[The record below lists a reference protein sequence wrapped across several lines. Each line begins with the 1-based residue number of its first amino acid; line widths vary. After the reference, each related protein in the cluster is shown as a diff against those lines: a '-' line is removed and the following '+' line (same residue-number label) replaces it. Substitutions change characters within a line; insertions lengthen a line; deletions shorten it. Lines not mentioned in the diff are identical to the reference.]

1 MSEVPVRASGIPG
14 ALRPQDRR
22 ALVTGAVV
30 LALLLG
36 YSRIGRPALENLR
49 GSRRELA
56 DQQALL
62 VRERALVAAAPRLP
76 QAQREVKQVLAAES
90 SRLFVGDS
98 VAATAELS
106 AYVSQ
111 IAAAAGVHLTTV
123 DGRTPV
129 TTRALTRL
137 SVDIRGEASWRQAL
151 NFLHV
156 LETSGQLVDL
166 VNVRIERG
174 PRGGPLGGDMV
185 SLGAT
190 LAGYSRGG
198 R

>member
-1 MSEVPVRASGIPG
+1 MSESTMRASGPL
-14 ALRPQDRR
+14 ASLRPQDRR
-22 ALVTGAVV
+22 ALMTGVV
-30 LALLLG
+30 LLAVLLG
-36 YSRIGRPALENLR
+36 YSRVAKPAYENLR
-49 GSRRELA
+49 TSRRELT
-56 DQQALL
+56 DQKALL
-62 VRERALVAAAPRLP
+62 VRERALVAAAPSLP
-76 QAQREVKQVLAAES
+76 KSQRAVKQALAAES
-90 SRLFVGDS
+90 SRLFLGDS

-106 AYVSQ
+106 AYASQ
-111 IAAAAGVHLTTV
+111 IATAAGVHLTTV

-137 SVDIRGEASWRQAL
+137 SVDIRGEASWRQVL

-198 R
+198 K

>member
-1 MSEVPVRASGIPG
+1 MM
-14 ALRPQDRR
+14 
-22 ALVTGAVV
+22 TGAVL
-30 LALLLG
+30 LAVLLG
-36 YSRIGRPALENLR
+36 YSRIAKPAWENLR
-49 GSRRELA
+49 ASRRALA

-62 VRERALVAAAPRLP
+62 VRERALVAAAPALP
-76 QAQREVKQVLAAES
+76 QSQREVKQALATES

-106 AYVSQ
+106 AYASQ
-111 IAAAAGVHLTTV
+111 LAAAAGVHLTTV

-137 SVDIRGEASWRQAL
+137 SVDIRGEASWRQVL

-166 VNVRIERG
+166 ANVRIERG

>member
-1 MSEVPVRASGIPG
+1 MSESSMRASGPL
-14 ALRPQDRR
+14 ASLRPQDRR
-22 ALVTGAVV
+22 ALATGAVA
-30 LALLLG
+30 LAILLG
-36 YSRIGRPALENLR
+36 YSRIAKPALENLR
-49 GSRRELA
+49 TSQRELA

-62 VRERALVAAAPRLP
+62 VRERALVAAAPSFPKSLRD
-76 QAQREVKQVLAAES
+76 VKQALAAES

-106 AYVSQ
+106 AYASQ
-111 IAAAAGVHLTTV
+111 IASAAGVHLTTV

-137 SVDIRGEASWRQAL
+137 SVDIRGEGSWRQVL
-151 NFLHV
+151 NFLHL
-156 LETSGQLVDL
+156 LEASGQLVDL

-190 LAGYSRGG
+190 LAGYGRGG

>member
-1 MSEVPVRASGIPG
+1 MSEGTVRASGIPG

-36 YSRIGRPALENLR
+36 YSRIARPALENLR
-49 GSRRELA
+49 DSRRELA

-90 SRLFVGDS
+90 SRLFLGDS

-166 VNVRIERG
+166 VSVRIERG

>member
-1 MSEVPVRASGIPG
+1 MSESTLCASGPL
-14 ALRPQDRR
+14 ASLRPQDRR
-22 ALVTGAVV
+22 ALMTGTVA
-30 LALLLG
+30 LAILLG
-36 YSRIGRPALENLR
+36 YSRIAKPALENLR
-49 GSRRELA
+49 TARRDLA

-62 VRERALVAAAPRLP
+62 MRERALVAAAPSLP
-76 QAQREVKQVLAAES
+76 RAQHEVKQALAAES
-90 SRLFVGDS
+90 SRMFVGDS

-137 SVDIRGEASWRQAL
+137 SVDIRGEASWRQVL

-190 LAGYSRGG
+190 LAAYSRGG

>member
-1 MSEVPVRASGIPG
+1 MSESTMRALGPLAS
-14 ALRPQDRR
+14 LRPQDRR
-22 ALVTGAVV
+22 ALMTGAVL
-30 LALLLG
+30 LAVLLG
-36 YSRIGRPALENLR
+36 YSRVAKPAYENLHT
-49 GSRRELA
+49 SRRELT
-56 DQQALL
+56 DQKALL
-62 VRERALVAAAPRLP
+62 VRERALVAAAPSLP
-76 QAQREVKQVLAAES
+76 KSQRAVKQALAAES
-90 SRLFVGDS
+90 SRLFLGDS

-111 IAAAAGVHLTTV
+111 IATAAGVHLTTV

-137 SVDIRGEASWRQAL
+137 SVDIRGEASWRQVL

>member
-1 MSEVPVRASGIPG
+1 MSESTMRASGPL
-14 ALRPQDRR
+14 ATLRQQDRR
-22 ALVTGAVV
+22 ALMTGAVA
-30 LALLLG
+30 LAILLG
-36 YSRIGRPALENLR
+36 YSRIAKPALENLR
-49 GSRRELA
+49 TSQHELA

-62 VRERALVAAAPRLP
+62 VRERALVAVAPSLP
-76 QAQREVKQVLAAES
+76 RSQREVKQVLAAES

-111 IAAAAGVHLTTV
+111 IATAAGVHLTTV

-129 TTRALTRL
+129 TARALTRL
-137 SVDIRGEASWRQAL
+137 SVDIRGEASWRQVL
-151 NFLHV
+151 TFLHV

-174 PRGGPLGGDMV
+174 PRGGALGGDMV

>member
-1 MSEVPVRASGIPG
+1 MSEGIVRASGPL
-14 ALRPQDRR
+14 ASLRPQDRR
-22 ALVTGAVV
+22 ALMIGAVL
-30 LALLLG
+30 LAVLLG
-36 YSRIGRPALENLR
+36 YSRIAKPALENVR
-49 GSRRELA
+49 TSRRDLA

-62 VRERALVAAAPRLP
+62 VRERALVAAAPSLP
-76 QAQREVKQVLAAES
+76 KAQREVKQVLAAES

-111 IAAAAGVHLTTV
+111 IATAAGVHLTTV

-137 SVDIRGEASWRQAL
+137 SVDIRGEASWRQVL

-185 SLGAT
+185 SMGAT

>member
-1 MSEVPVRASGIPG
+1 MRASGIPG
-14 ALRPQDRR
+14 FVRPQDRR
-22 ALVTGAVV
+22 ALATGAVV
-30 LALLLG
+30 LGLLLG
-36 YSRIGRPALENLR
+36 YSRIARPALENV
-49 GSRRELA
+49 GHSRRALA

-62 VRERALVAAAPRLP
+62 VRELALVAAAPRLP

-90 SRLFVGDS
+90 SRLFLGDS

-106 AYVSQ
+106 AYVSE

>member
-1 MSEVPVRASGIPG
+1 MTEGTIRASGPL
-14 ALRPQDRR
+14 ASLRSQDRR
-22 ALVTGAVV
+22 ALVTGAVA
-30 LALLLG
+30 LAVLLG
-36 YSRIGRPALENLR
+36 YSRIAKPAMENVR
-49 GSRRELA
+49 ASRDELA
-56 DQQALL
+56 DQRALL
-62 VRERALVAAAPRLP
+62 LRERALVAAAPRLP

-90 SRLFVGDS
+90 SRLFLGDS

-137 SVDIRGEASWRQAL
+137 SVDVRGEASWRQVL

-166 VNVRIERG
+166 VSVRIERG

>member
-1 MSEVPVRASGIPG
+1 MSESTMRALGPLAS
-14 ALRPQDRR
+14 LRPQDRR
-22 ALVTGAVV
+22 ALMTGAVL
-30 LALLLG
+30 LAVLLG
-36 YSRIGRPALENLR
+36 YSRVAKPAYENLR
-49 GSRRELA
+49 TSRRELT
-56 DQQALL
+56 DQKALL
-62 VRERALVAAAPRLP
+62 VRERALVAAAPSLP
-76 QAQREVKQVLAAES
+76 KSQRAVKQALAAES
-90 SRLFVGDS
+90 SRLFLGDS

-106 AYVSQ
+106 AYASQ
-111 IAAAAGVHLTTV
+111 IATAAGVHLTTV

-137 SVDIRGEASWRQAL
+137 SVDIRGEASWRQVL

-198 R
+198 K

>member
-1 MSEVPVRASGIPG
+1 MSEGTVRASGVPG
-14 ALRPQDRR
+14 VVRPQDRR

-36 YSRIGRPALENLR
+36 YSRIARPALENV
-49 GSRRELA
+49 GHSRRALA

-62 VRERALVAAAPRLP
+62 VRELALVAAAPRLP

-90 SRLFVGDS
+90 SRLFLGDS

-106 AYVSQ
+106 AYVSE

>member
-1 MSEVPVRASGIPG
+1 MSEGTVRASGIPG

-111 IAAAAGVHLTTV
+111 IATAAGVHLTTV

>member
-1 MSEVPVRASGIPG
+1 MSESTMRASGPL
-14 ALRPQDRR
+14 ASLRPQDRR
-22 ALVTGAVV
+22 ALMTGAVL
-30 LALLLG
+30 LAVLLG
-36 YSRIGRPALENLR
+36 YSRVAKPAYENLHT
-49 GSRRELA
+49 SRRELT
-56 DQQALL
+56 DQKALL
-62 VRERALVAAAPRLP
+62 VRERALVAAAPSLP
-76 QAQREVKQVLAAES
+76 KSQRAVKQALAAES
-90 SRLFVGDS
+90 SRLFLGDS

-111 IAAAAGVHLTTV
+111 IATAAGVHLTTV

-137 SVDIRGEASWRQAL
+137 SVDIRGEASWRQVL